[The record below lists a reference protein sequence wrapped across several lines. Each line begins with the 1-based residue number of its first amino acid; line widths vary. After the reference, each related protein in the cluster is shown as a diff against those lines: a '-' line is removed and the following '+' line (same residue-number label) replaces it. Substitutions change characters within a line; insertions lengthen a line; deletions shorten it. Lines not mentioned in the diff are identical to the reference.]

1 MEDCLIMGEELN
13 VEDLREKVA
22 QFYGEEAVDEDGLN
36 LPLTELFTM
45 LDEAI
50 DAWGE
55 VAQIIQTIEEL
66 SELIPALTH
75 YLRGEENIGQI
86 IDELA
91 DVEIMC
97 MSLRVVFMR
106 QQPKFGDLCNEVRL
120 GKLKRL
126 RRRLDEHWESSE
138 TKLEK
143 SSGKSQKENS

>member
-1 MEDCLIMGEELN
+1 MGAKLN
-13 VEDLREKVA
+13 VEELRGKVA
-22 QFYGEEAVDEDGLN
+22 QFYGNDAADESDLN
-36 LPLTELFTM
+36 LPLAELFTIM
-45 LDEAI
+45 NEAI

-75 YLRGEENIGQI
+75 YLRGEDNIGQI

-106 QQPKFGDLCNEVRL
+106 QQPKFGDLCNQVRL

-126 RRRLDEHWESSE
+126 RGRLDEHWESLEQESKESSE
-138 TKLEK
+138 K
-143 SSGKSQKENS
+143 